1 MTFKKLNGK
10 KRRPENKI
18 YILLLTVF
26 HITLNNRQR
35 LGVFIKF
42 IKSCSLIL
50 SKLVHVKNCGP
61 DSSFNWEV
69 TISIS
74 ESTPAAAA
82 TATATHK
89 HPDRTSYITISS
101 PCRQTQLCT
110 RSVQTNQHL
119 FSEREVGQLIYMY
132 IYSENLIIRIV
143 WEWIKSWN

>member
-35 LGVFIKF
+35 LGVFIK
-42 IKSCSLIL
+42 SCSLIL

-61 DSSFNWEV
+61 DFSFTWEV

-89 HPDRTSYITISS
+89 HPNRTSYITISS

-110 RSVQTNQHL
+110 RSVQRNQHL
-119 FSEREVGQLIYMY
+119 FSELEVGQLIYIY
-132 IYSENLIIRIV
+132 IYTVKTS
-143 WEWIKSWN
+143 